1 MENRSH
7 ALIAGLFMLFFGIS
21 AVVALKWF
29 GGEQEASNEYLV
41 LTTKNVTGLNVQA
54 KVRYRGVN
62 VGKVEAIELDPND
75 VRNTL
80 IRIRIKKTIPVTM
93 GTTAKLGYQGVTGL
107 AHVLLED
114 TGKDASP
121 CLLYTSPSPRDRTR
135 SRMPSSA

>member
-1 MENRSH
+1 M
-7 ALIAGLFMLFFGIS
+7 
-21 AVVALKWF
+21 
-29 GGEQEASNEYLV
+29 
-41 LTTKNVTGLNVQA
+41 QA

-62 VGKVEAIELDPND
+62 VGKVEALELDPND

-121 CLLYTSPSPRDRTR
+121 LPPGSEGLATIQMQDSLVAELSDVGSDTLRNARDFLASANQLLSPENLQAVSYTHLDVYKRQITIDES
-135 SRMPSSA
+135 

>member
-41 LTTKNVTGLNVQA
+41 RTTKNVTGLNVQA

-93 GTTAKLGYQGVTGL
+93 GTTA
-107 AHVLLED
+107 
-114 TGKDASP
+114 
-121 CLLYTSPSPRDRTR
+121 
-135 SRMPSSA
+135 